1 MKIGA
6 CVANYVGNE
15 LAKFIVSNGC
25 ELDYVVTC
33 ENDSYEEE
41 IYNTFTEAGVPC
53 HRKTKPDEFILDG
66 TDKLLLLWWPHIL
79 KEDVINCVSDGVI
92 NLHPSYLPY
101 NRGTH
106 PYYWSLV
113 DDTPAGV
120 SIHLVTP
127 RIDDGDI
134 LFQEKIETPITMTG
148 QELYDVSIHAIIDL
162 FKRNYKNIL
171 TSNYIPTPQDT
182 SINTFHWAKDIED
195 HSEIKLDMHYKA
207 SDLINIMR
215 ARTFSGKSSSYFM
228 LDGKKYY
235 VNLGIYDER

>member
-6 CVANYVGNE
+6 CVANYVGRE
-15 LAKFIVSNGC
+15 LANFIVSNGC
-25 ELDYVVTC
+25 GLDYVVTS
-33 ENDSYEEE
+33 EDDSYEEE
-41 IYNTFTEAGVPC
+41 IYNIFTEAGVPC
-53 HRKTKPDEFILDG
+53 YSKTKPDKFILDG
-66 TDKLLLLWWPHIL
+66 TDRLLLLWWPHIL

-101 NRGTH
+101 NRGKH

-127 RIDDGDI
+127 GIDDGDI
-134 LFQEKIETPITMTG
+134 LFQTKIETPITMTG
-148 QELYDVSIHAIIDL
+148 EELYDKSINTIIDL
-162 FKRNYKNIL
+162 FKINFHNIL
-171 TSNYIPTPQDT
+171 TSNYTRKPQDEK
-182 SINTFHWAKDIED
+182 INTFHWGKDIED
-195 HSEIKLDMHYKA
+195 HSEIKLDRYYKA
-207 SDLINIMR
+207 SDLINIIR

-235 VNLGIYDER
+235 VNLGIYNE